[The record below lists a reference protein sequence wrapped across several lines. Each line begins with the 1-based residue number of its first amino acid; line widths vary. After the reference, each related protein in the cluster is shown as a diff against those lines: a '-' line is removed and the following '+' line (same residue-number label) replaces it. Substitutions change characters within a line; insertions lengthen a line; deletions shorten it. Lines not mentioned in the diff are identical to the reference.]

1 MIRTQPDF
9 NINLIS
15 MENQFVFKVLE
26 IFHQEES
33 LKTAKQESE
42 YFDIPL
48 DDDEERVK
56 EEIVE
61 VPLNDDNDLVLQK
74 KNERQVEIKN
84 ANTKLDMSS
93 LKSDALQHID
103 SEETPLD
110 SKENNNN
117 FLVRFVLINL
127 QIVSLLAITEPFIEE
142 KPRVWNV
149 VMYTQL
155 KIV

>member
-1 MIRTQPDF
+1 MKNTAIL
-9 NINLIS
+9 NIILVS

-26 IFHQEES
+26 IFHQERS
-33 LKTAKQESE
+33 SKTAKRESE

-103 SEETPLD
+103 
-110 SKENNNN
+110 
-117 FLVRFVLINL
+117 
-127 QIVSLLAITEPFIEE
+127 
-142 KPRVWNV
+142 
-149 VMYTQL
+149 
-155 KIV
+155 